1 MDFDNN
7 ILVNNLKELSITKI
21 KELVT
26 CYNKFKTINLIN
38 NIEDKTS
45 SFKISNYKKQILLL
59 ENLDNKIFKNKELI
73 LKSIKSNSLKDKIK
87 EINNT
92 NTLKSI
98 VEINLKIDTLEKK
111 SIETFNE
118 KKTNKNNSFKKI
130 ENYDIINLQKI
141 YNIGEKT
148 AIGFLK
154 KGIKVENLLEE
165 WSGLKDKCL
174 YPRFEKIE
182 QIMIFF
188 KGLNNKKKFIKNKFI
203 NTKYLKELNYGQL
216 IGIKYYNDI
225 QERIPRKEIEYLDK
239 ILKYILKDKP
249 IEYEICGSYRR
260 GCPDSGDIDILLT
273 SKNTD
278 ENYLVTFIYTLIK
291 LDILKDH
298 LTMDGNKKYM
308 GLLKVP
314 NKKFTKFRRIDIIFK
329 SYDSFAPALLYF
341 TGSANL
347 NKEMRTKAIS
357 KGYKLNEYGLFV
369 KETEERLDT
378 PKEKS
383 IFDLLEMKYLEPTKR
398 NN

>member
-7 ILVNNLKELSITKI
+7 ILVKDLKPLCLTKI
-21 KELVT
+21 SELVT
-26 CYNKFKTINLIN
+26 CYSNLKTINLVN

-45 SFKISNYKKQILLL
+45 SFKVLNYKKWLRILEL
-59 ENLDNKIFKNKELI
+59 LDNDIFKNKDLI
-73 LKSIKSNSLKDKIK
+73 LKAIKSNSLKDKIK

-92 NTLKSI
+92 N
-98 VEINLKIDTLEKK
+98 NLKTIKETNEKINKLEKK

-148 AIGFLK
+148 AILYLK

-165 WSGLKDKCL
+165 WSSLKDKCL
-174 YPRFEKIE
+174 FPKFEKIE

-188 KGLNNKKKFIKNKFI
+188 KGLNNKKKFIKTKFS
-203 NTKYLKELNYGQL
+203 NTQYLKELNYGQL
-216 IGIKYYNDI
+216 IGIKYFNDI

-239 ILKYILKDKP
+239 ILKHILKDKD

-260 GCPDSGDIDILLT
+260 GCSDSGDIDILLT
-273 SKNTD
+273 SKDTD
-278 ENYLVTFIYTLIK
+278 KNYLVTFIYTLIK

-308 GLLKVP
+308 GMLKVP
-314 NKKFTKFRRIDIIFK
+314 SKEFTKYRRVDIIFK
-329 SYDSFAPALLYF
+329 NYDNFAPSLLYF

-347 NKEMRTKAIS
+347 NKERRKKAIS
-357 KGYKLNEYGLFV
+357 KGYKLNEYGLFI
-369 KETEERLDT
+369 KKTDEKLDT
-378 PKEKS
+378 PTEKT
-383 IFDLLEMKYLEPTKR
+383 IFDLLEMKYLEPIKR